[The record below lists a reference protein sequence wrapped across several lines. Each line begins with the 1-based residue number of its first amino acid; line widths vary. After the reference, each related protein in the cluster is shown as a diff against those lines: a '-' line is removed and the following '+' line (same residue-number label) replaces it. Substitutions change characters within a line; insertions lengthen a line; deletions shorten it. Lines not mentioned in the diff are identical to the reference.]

1 MYVLFKTLNYYVGFG
16 AGGFA
21 VITSPFIVKK
31 HVYEINLT
39 IIIKQEIC

>member
-1 MYVLFKTLNYYVGFG
+1 MYVLFKTSNYYVGFG

-31 HVYEINLT
+31 HVYEINS
-39 IIIKQEIC
+39 IKQEIC